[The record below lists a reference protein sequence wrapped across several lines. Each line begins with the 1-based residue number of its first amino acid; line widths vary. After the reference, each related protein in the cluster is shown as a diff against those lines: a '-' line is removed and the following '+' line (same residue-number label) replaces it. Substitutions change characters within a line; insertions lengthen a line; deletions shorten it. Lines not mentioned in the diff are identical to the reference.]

1 MKKKYYLHM
10 KKLVLLII
18 VIFSIISCNTD
29 VPENKFHLELLPIDS
44 TILPVEFKKDSV
56 YELPFDYIRPSTCH
70 IFEGFYYKKE
80 SNVRTIAIQTTVL
93 EQNNCTV
100 ATVNPITEI
109 LKFKPTTETS
119 YVFKLWKGT
128 DGNGADVFEEITIPV
143 VP

>member
-1 MKKKYYLHM
+1 MNLKHM
-10 KKLVLLII
+10 KNFALLII
-18 VIFSIISCNTD
+18 VALSVIGCSKD
-29 VPENKFHLELLPIDS
+29 DEKDKFHLELLPIDS
-44 TILPVEFKKDSV
+44 AVLPDKFKKDSV